1 MSAPA
6 NKVEG
11 KQGTK
16 NLTFRKYKDGDQE
29 WPSFQSRIFSAD
41 ETDKCPTYVHKTP
54 PCQASCPS
62 GEDIRGW
69 LNIVRGIE
77 KPPKAV
83 AGSVA
88 VTMQEYAFRRS
99 TEANPFPSM
108 MGRVCPAPCQTGC
121 NRNAVEDFVGINA
134 VEQYIGDFALEQ
146 NYTFQAGP
154 ETGKKIAIIGGG
166 PAGLSAAY
174 QLRRKGHAVTVFDDH
189 AELGG
194 MAKYGVPGYRLPR
207 KHLDGEINRI
217 TNMGVEVKLN
227 TRIGV
232 DIAMADIEK
241 NYDATL
247 MAIGLKAGRALP
259 VPNSDA
265 PNCISGVAFLEAFN
279 QGRLKA
285 VAGRV
290 VVVGGGDTSVDV
302 VSVARR
308 LGYIKDGK
316 ESDRPEMVVMGHT
329 AHDVAITAH
338 KEGADVM
345 LISMQPIEQMNAAK
359 HEIDDAIREG
369 VKIQGSILPKLVILD
384 EKTGRAI
391 ALRVVRLDYSS
402 GKMVEIPGSEM
413 DLEADLIVSAIGQ
426 SGNFAGLDGLDN
438 GRGLIAADKFYQV
451 PGKPG
456 VFACGDIIRPH
467 LLTTVIGQ
475 GSVAADSIDSYL
487 KKQDIAKRPK
497 VDVHHFNLLDKLRE
511 VHLEPKPFQ
520 PDPDKNLREVDRG
533 LRGTS
538 EQGKAVGGFAIHNYE
553 DRSAA
558 EVAQS
563 SELFLGHFA
572 YTDRIKR
579 TEIGPDAEEVL
590 GHFAERMVGLTD
602 KQAVDESKRC
612 MSCGMCFECDNCVI
626 YCPQTA
632 VKRTPKSE
640 STMGRY
646 VYTDYDLC
654 IGCHICADVCPT
666 GYIKMGMGDH

>member
-1 MSAPA
+1 MSSSPPA
-6 NKVEG
+6 KSEAKTG
-11 KQGTK
+11 H
-16 NLTFRKYKDGDQE
+16 TFRRFKDGDSQWRSYQE
-29 WPSFQSRIFSAD
+29 RIFAGD

-69 LNIVRGIE
+69 LNIVRGVE
-77 KPPKAV
+77 KPPKGTV
-83 AGSVA
+83 
-88 VTMQEYAFRRS
+88 MQEYAFRRS
-99 TEANPFPSM
+99 TDANPFPSM

-121 NRNAVEDFVGINA
+121 NRNKVEDTVGINA
-134 VEQYIGDFALEQ
+134 VEQYIGDYALAQGYAFE
-146 NYTFQAGP
+146 AGP
-154 ETGKKIAIIGGG
+154 DTGKRVAVIGGG

-207 KHLDGEINRI
+207 THLDGEINRI
-217 TNMGVEVKLN
+217 IAMGVEVKPG
-227 TRIGV
+227 TRVGRDV
-232 DIAMADIEK
+232 ALKDLEAQ
-241 NYDATL
+241 YDAVL
-247 MAIGLKAGRALP
+247 IAIGCKAGRALP
-259 VPNSDA
+259 VPGADA
-265 PNCISGVAFLEAFN
+265 PNCISGVAFLEAYN
-279 QGRLKA
+279 QGRLKT

-308 LGYIKDGK
+308 LGYVENVK
-316 ESDRPEMVVMGHT
+316 ETERPEFVVMGHT
-329 AHDVAITAH
+329 AHDVSTLAARQ
-338 KEGADVM
+338 GADVT
-345 LISMQPIEQMNAAK
+345 LTSMQPLEEMNAAK
-359 HEIDDAIREG
+359 HEIEDAQREG
-369 VKIQGSILPKLVILD
+369 VKILPNLLPTKVLLD
-384 EKTGRAI
+384 EKSGRAV
-391 ALRVVRLDYSS
+391 ALRLVQVEWIK
-402 GKMVEIPGSEM
+402 GKPVEKPGTEM

-426 SGNFAGLDGLDN
+426 AGDLAGMEELDN
-438 GRGLIAADKFYQV
+438 GKGLIAADRFYQV
-451 PGKPG
+451 PNRPG
-456 VFACGDIIRPH
+456 LFACGDIIRPH

-475 GSVAADSIDSYL
+475 GSIAADTIDRYL
-487 KKQDIAKRPK
+487 AKQEPAKRPK

-511 VHLEPKPFQ
+511 AQLEPAKFEASEANGPRPIDQ
-520 PDPDKNLREVDRG
+520 G

-538 EQGKAVGGFAIHNYE
+538 LAGKAVGGYAIHNYE

-558 EVAQS
+558 EVCLS
-563 SELFLGHFA
+563 GELFLGHFP
-572 YTDRIKR
+572 YQERIKR
-579 TEIGPDAEEVL
+579 SEVGPNAEEVL
-590 GHFAERMVGLTD
+590 GHFEERMVGLSD
-602 KQAVDESKRC
+602 QQAVAEAKRC

-640 STMGRY
+640 ATMGRY

>member
-6 NKVEG
+6 SKPEAKSG
-11 KQGTK
+11 H
-16 NLTFRKYKDGDQE
+16 TFRKFKDGDHE
-29 WPSFQSRIFSAD
+29 WGSFQERIFSGD

-69 LNIVRGIE
+69 LNIVRGVE
-77 KPPKAV
+77 KPPK
-83 AGSVA
+83 G
-88 VTMQEYAFRRS
+88 TGMQEYAFRRS
-99 TEANPFPSM
+99 TDANPFPSM
-108 MGRVCPAPCQTGC
+108 MGRVCPAPCQAGC
-121 NRNAVEDFVGINA
+121 NRNAVEDTVGINA
-134 VEQYIGDFALEQ
+134 VEQYLGDYALEQ
-146 NYTFQAGP
+146 NFAFQAGP
-154 ETGKKIAIIGGG
+154 ESGKRVAIVGGG

-174 QLRRKGHAVTVFDDH
+174 QLRRKGHAVTLFDDH

-217 TNMGVEVKLN
+217 TAMGVELRLN

-232 DIAMADIEK
+232 DVHLKDLEAGF
-241 NYDATL
+241 DAVL
-247 MAIGLKAGRALP
+247 LAIGCKAGLALP
-259 VPNSDA
+259 VPGANA

-279 QGRLKA
+279 QGRLKS

-308 LGYIKDGK
+308 LGYVEDIK
-316 ESDRPEMVVMGHT
+316 ETERPEFVVMGHA
-329 AHDVAITAH
+329 AHDVSAMAARS
-338 KEGADVM
+338 GADVM
-345 LISMQPIEQMNAAK
+345 LISMQPVEQMNAAK
-359 HEIDDAIREG
+359 HEIEDAQREG
-369 VKIQGSILPKLVILD
+369 VKIRGSLLALKVLLD
-384 EKTGRAI
+384 ERTGRAK
-391 ALRVVRLDYSS
+391 ALRVIELDYSS
-402 GKMVEIPGSEM
+402 GKPVQKPGTEM

-426 SGNFAGLDGLDN
+426 AGDLRGMEELDN
-438 GRGLIAADKFYQV
+438 GKGLIAADKFYQV
-451 PGKPG
+451 PQRQG

-475 GSVAADSIDSYL
+475 GSIAADSIDRYL
-487 KKQDIAKRPK
+487 GKKEMVKRPK

-511 VHLEPKPFQ
+511 VNLEPKPF
-520 PDPDKNLREVDRG
+520 KALEERELREIDRG
-533 LRGTS
+533 LRGTDLG
-538 EQGKAVGGFAIHNYE
+538 GKAVGGFAIHNYE
-553 DRSAA
+553 DRGAA
-558 EVAQS
+558 EVCKS
-563 SELFLGHFA
+563 EELFLGHFP
-572 YTDRIKR
+572 YQERIKR
-579 TEIGPDAEEVL
+579 TEIGPSAEEVL

-602 KQAVDESKRC
+602 KQAVDEAKRC

-626 YCPQTA
+626 YCPQVA

-640 STMGRY
+640 ATMGRY

>member
-6 NKVEG
+6 RKPEAKSG
-11 KQGTK
+11 H
-16 NLTFRKYKDGDQE
+16 TFRKFKDGDHE
-29 WPSFQSRIFSAD
+29 WGSFQERIFSGD
-41 ETDKCPTYVHKTP
+41 ETDKCPIYVHKTP
-54 PCQASCPS
+54 PCQATCPS

-69 LNIVRGIE
+69 LNIVRGVE
-77 KPPKAV
+77 KAPK
-83 AGSVA
+83 GTS
-88 VTMQEYAFRRS
+88 MQEYAFRRS
-99 TEANPFPSM
+99 TDANPFPSM

-121 NRNAVEDFVGINA
+121 NRNQVEDTVGINA
-134 VEQYIGDFALEQ
+134 VEQYIGDYALEQ
-146 NYTFQAGP
+146 NFAFQAGP
-154 ETGKKIAIIGGG
+154 NTGKRVAIVGGG

-174 QLRRKGHAVTVFDDH
+174 QLRRKGHAVTLFDDH

-217 TNMGVEVKLN
+217 VAMGVEVRLN
-227 TRIGV
+227 TRIGTDV
-232 DIAMADIEK
+232 ALNDLETGF
-241 NYDATL
+241 DAVL
-247 MAIGLKAGRALP
+247 LAIGCKAGLSLP
-259 VPNSDA
+259 VPGANA

-279 QGRLKA
+279 QGRLKS

-308 LGYIKDGK
+308 LGYVKDIK
-316 ESDRPEMVVMGHT
+316 ETERPEFVVMGHT
-329 AHDVAITAH
+329 AHDVSAMAARN
-338 KEGADVM
+338 GADVM

-359 HEIDDAIREG
+359 HEIEDAQREG
-369 VKIQGSILPKLVILD
+369 VKIRGSLLAVKVLLD
-384 EKTGRAI
+384 ERTGRAK
-391 ALRVVRLDYSS
+391 ALRVIELDYSS
-402 GKMVEIPGSEM
+402 GKPVEKPGTEM

-426 SGNFAGLDGLDN
+426 AGDLRGMDELDN
-438 GRGLIAADKFYQV
+438 GKGLIAADKFYQV
-451 PGKPG
+451 PKRQG

-475 GSVAADSIDSYL
+475 GSIAADSIDRYL
-487 KKQDIAKRPK
+487 GKKEMAKRPK

-511 VHLEPKPFQ
+511 VNLEPKPFK
-520 PDPDKNLREVDRG
+520 PVEDRDLREIDRG
-533 LRGTS
+533 VRGTDLA
-538 EQGKAVGGFAIHNYE
+538 GKAVGGFAIHNYE
-553 DRSAA
+553 DRGAA
-558 EVAQS
+558 EVCQAD
-563 SELFLGHFA
+563 ELFLGHFP
-572 YTDRIKR
+572 YQERIKR
-579 TEIGPDAEEVL
+579 TEIGPSAEEVL

-602 KQAVDESKRC
+602 KQAVDEAKRC

-640 STMGRY
+640 ATMGRY